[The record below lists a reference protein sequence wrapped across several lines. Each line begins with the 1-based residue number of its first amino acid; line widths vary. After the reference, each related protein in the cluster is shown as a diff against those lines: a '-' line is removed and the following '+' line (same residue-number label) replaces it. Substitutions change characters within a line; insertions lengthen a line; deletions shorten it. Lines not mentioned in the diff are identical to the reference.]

1 MHGWLV
7 VDENLR
13 VNGRKN
19 IFAIGH
25 ITDIRVSLKINI

>member
-1 MHGWLV
+1 MHGRLV

-13 VNGRKN
+13 VNDRKN